1 MFIYQM
7 QSWGKFIFI
16 SVQIIGK
23 YDVNIFYNFIK
34 TSPMFTNP
42 LLQFAYSS
50 AYIIFVTYCTMQRI
64 YDVVGGTTTA
74 RGLRVLPLIWWSSL
88 SDIIGQ
94 VRQFLWLQGLVPESP
109 VFNANCLVLTS
120 LFLKLGPV
128 RFT

>member
-1 MFIYQM
+1 M
-7 QSWGKFIFI
+7 QSRGKFIAI
-16 SVQIIGK
+16 PVQIIGK
-23 YDVNIFYNFIK
+23 YNVNIFYSFIK
-34 TSPMFTNP
+34 TSPVFTNP

-50 AYIIFVTYCTMQRI
+50 AYIIFVTYCTMQCI
-64 YDVVGGTTTA
+64 YDVVGVQQPP
-74 RGLRVLPLIWWSSL
+74 RGLMILPLIWWSSL

-94 VRQFLWLQGLVPESP
+94 ARQFLWLQGLVPESL